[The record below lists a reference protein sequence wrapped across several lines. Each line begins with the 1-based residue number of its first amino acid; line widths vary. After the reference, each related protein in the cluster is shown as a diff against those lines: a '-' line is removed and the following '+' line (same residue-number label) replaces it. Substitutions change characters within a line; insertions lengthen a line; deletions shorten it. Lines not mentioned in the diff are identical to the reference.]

1 MVKPVVMFG
10 SETRTMNEKHTNR
23 MSTWERKILSRT
35 GGPVAEQ
42 GIWRIRTDQELRE
55 LYKDQD
61 IAAGIKRR
69 KCNGLDMH

>member
-1 MVKPVVMFG
+1 
-10 SETRTMNEKHTNR
+10 MNEKHTNR

-55 LYKDQD
+55 LYKDLD

-69 KCNGLDMH
+69 KWNGLDMH